1 MSHDEIGVAFHS
13 HQMRLAR
20 SDEIIEEMLREV
32 FEERAAIREFCGD
45 MPREEAERLTRDEFP
60 SLFECMKCYPKLCK
74 CRGVKA
80 REAQA

>member
-1 MSHDEIGVAFHS
+1 MTPDEY
-13 HQMRLAR
+13 
-20 SDEIIEEMLREV
+20 D

-60 SLFECMKCYPKLCK
+60 SLFECKKCYPKLCK
-74 CRGVKA
+74 CRGEKA